1 MAKGNQRKSFMFGA
15 LAGGII
21 GSVTALLLAPKAGR
35 ELRKDI
41 AEGAQEVGD
50 RTVRVASQVGDTTT
64 RIAKQVGSTASNAAG
79 RAKETAG
86 SIIEGVRGWRTSRGD
101 NQIVDSKS
109 DESVLVGEDEQRQS
123 IENKSE
129 VLQSIT

>member
-15 LAGGII
+15 IAGGII

-35 ELRKDI
+35 EIRKDL
-41 AEGAQEVGD
+41 AEGAQEVGE
-50 RTVRVASQVGDTTT
+50 RTVRVASQVSDTTT

-86 SIIEGVRGWRTSRGD
+86 SVIEGVRGWRTSRGD
-101 NQIVDSKS
+101 NHAVNSKS
-109 DESVLVGEDEQRQS
+109 DESAEGGEDEQNQS
-123 IENKSE
+123 IESKSE
-129 VLQSIT
+129 ELQSIT